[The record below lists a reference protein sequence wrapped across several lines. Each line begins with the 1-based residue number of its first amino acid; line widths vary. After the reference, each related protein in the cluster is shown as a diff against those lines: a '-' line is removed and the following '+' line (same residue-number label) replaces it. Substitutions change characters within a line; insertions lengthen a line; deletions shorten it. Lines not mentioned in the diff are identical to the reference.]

1 MIPKASQRGGGK
13 DLATHLLNEF
23 DNEYVKVA
31 EVSGA
36 IAPDLHGAFAEWEAI
51 ATGLTKCRN
60 YLYSLSVNP
69 DLGQGRLSR
78 AQYMDYVDRVEK
90 ALGLSGQPRAIIY
103 HIKNGREHCHVVWS
117 RIDYQNEKA
126 VHLAFDREK
135 LMMVTRQFAR
145 EHGLELPDGYG
156 PGRFD
161 ERRQKTSLYERA
173 QERATGISKEERQIL
188 VTQAWRQSDSPKA
201 FVRALEDLG
210 YVLATGN
217 RPYVLVDIYGGMN
230 ALPKL
235 IDDRSVRT
243 KDIRAF
249 LEKEFPPE
257 SLPTVDEAK
266 ALVAQ
271 HRKAREE
278 FAKAKDDGAQ
288 LEKLA
293 RAQAV
298 RRAKVEAE
306 RAAMVERQERER
318 EALAREQLAARQGL
332 RAAYL
337 AEVARVKQQRE
348 EARPTGLAAFLGRV
362 TGVSAIVAR
371 VQRYKDAKR
380 YLAFRE
386 SKQGLAAGQKAA
398 MGVLQHRH
406 TLQALDMN
414 RQVKALAAVEARER
428 KALAESRLREL
439 RIVERAGHD
448 HMPALALSL
457 KPRGRGASVRR
468 AKDRYRDRSG
478 RADQAR
484 QEQVEEAQALAE
496 ERAMRARIAQEEQ
509 QAPDID
515 LAAAHAEALERQEPW
530 SKKVDVAGDFARAAD
545 DGNGGG
551 DGEDDGAA
559 APRISRAER
568 PAERARGRRRGRD
581 DDFERER

>member
-13 DLATHLLNEF
+13 DLATHLLNAF
-23 DNEYVKVA
+23 DNELVEVA
-31 EVSGA
+31 EVTGA

-69 DLGQGRLSR
+69 DLGQGQLSR

-90 ALGLSGQPRAIIY
+90 ALGLSGQPRAVVY

-145 EHGLELPDGYG
+145 EHGLELPEGYG

-161 ERRQKTSLYERA
+161 ERRSKTSLYERA
-173 QERATGISKEERQIL
+173 QERATGLTKEERQL
-188 VTQAWRQSDSPKA
+188 QVTQAWRQSDSPKA

-271 HRKAREE
+271 HRKAREQ
-278 FAKAKDDGAQ
+278 FAKARDDGEQ

-293 RAQAV
+293 RAQAA
-298 RRAKVEAE
+298 RRAPVEAA
-306 RAAMVERQERER
+306 RADMVARQERER
-318 EALAREQLAARQGL
+318 ETLLREQHSSRQAL
-332 RAAYL
+332 RTRYL
-337 AEVARVKQQRE
+337 AEIARVRQQRE

-362 TGVSAIVAR
+362 TGVSAIIHR

-380 YLAFRE
+380 YIAFRE
-386 SKQGLAAGQKAA
+386 SKQGIVRAQRVETAL
-398 MGVLQHRH
+398 LQRRH
-406 TLQALDMN
+406 ELQALDMN
-414 RQVKALAAVEARER
+414 RQLSALTAVEARER
-428 KALAESRLREL
+428 KALEEKRVREQRLKD
-439 RIVERAGHD
+439 RAGHE
-448 HMPALALSL
+448 HMPALALDL
-457 KPRGRGASVRR
+457 KPRGRSASVRR
-468 AKDRYRDRSG
+468 AKDRYRDRTG
-478 RADQAR
+478 RDDQR
-484 QEQVEEAQALAE
+484 DE
-496 ERAMRARIAQEEQ
+496 ERAMRARMAEEEKRLEPDT
-509 QAPDID
+509 PDID
-515 LAAAHAEALERQEPW
+515 LKDAHREALERQEPW
-530 SKKVDVAGDFARAAD
+530 SKEVDLPGDFARAAGSED
-545 DGNGGG
+545 GGG
-551 DGEDDGAA
+551 DGGDDGTEE
-559 APRISRAER
+559 PVRISRAER
-568 PAERARGRRRGRD
+568 KSERQRSRRRGRD
-581 DDFERER
+581 DFERER

>member
-13 DLATHLLNEF
+13 DLATHLLNAF
-23 DNEYVKVA
+23 DNELVEVA
-31 EVSGA
+31 EVTGA

-69 DLGQGRLSR
+69 DLGQGQLSR
-78 AQYMDYVDRVEK
+78 AQYIDYVDRVEK
-90 ALGLSGQPRAIIY
+90 ALGLSGQPRAVVY

-145 EHGLELPDGYG
+145 EYGLSLPDGYG

-173 QERATGISKEERQIL
+173 QERATGLSKEERQL
-188 VTQAWRQSDSPKA
+188 QVTQAWRQSDSPKA
-201 FVRALEDLG
+201 FVQALEDLG

-271 HRKAREE
+271 HRKAREQ
-278 FAKAKDDGAQ
+278 FAKARDDGAQ
-288 LEKLA
+288 VEKLA
-293 RAQAV
+293 RAQAA
-298 RRAKVEAE
+298 RRAPVEAA
-306 RAAMVERQERER
+306 RADMVARQERER
-318 EALAREQLAARQGL
+318 EALLREQQASRQAL
-332 RAAYL
+332 RAEYL
-337 AEVARVKQQRE
+337 AESARVRQQRE
-348 EARPTGLAAFLGRV
+348 EARPTELAAFLGRV
-362 TGVSAIVAR
+362 TGVSAIIHR

-380 YLAFRE
+380 YIAFRE
-386 SKQGLAAGQKAA
+386 SKQAIVRTQRVETAL
-398 MGVLQHRH
+398 LQRRH
-406 TLQALDMN
+406 ELQALDMN
-414 RQVKALAAVEARER
+414 RELKALSAVEARER
-428 KALAESRLREL
+428 KALEEKRVREQRLKD
-439 RIVERAGHD
+439 RAGHE
-448 HMPALALSL
+448 HMPALALDL
-457 KPRGRGASVRR
+457 KPRGRSASVRR
-468 AKDRYRDRSG
+468 AKDRYRDRTG
-478 RADQAR
+478 RDHAR
-484 QEQVEEAQALAE
+484 DE
-496 ERAMRARIAQEEQ
+496 ERAMRARMAQEEKRQ
-509 QAPDID
+509 EPDEPDID
-515 LAAAHAEALERQEPW
+515 LQNAHREALERQEPW
-530 SKKVDVAGDFARAAD
+530 TKEVDLPGDFARAAGD
-545 DGNGGG
+545 EDGGG
-551 DGEDDGAA
+551 DGGDDGTEE
-559 APRISRAER
+559 PVRISRAER
-568 PAERARGRRRGRD
+568 KSERQRSRRRGRD

>member
-13 DLATHLLNEF
+13 DLATHLLNAF
-23 DNEYVKVA
+23 DNELVEVA

-69 DLGQGRLSR
+69 DIGQGQLSR

-90 ALGLSGQPRAIIY
+90 ALGLSGQPRAVVY

-145 EHGLELPDGYG
+145 EHGLELPEGYG

-161 ERRQKTSLYERA
+161 ERRQKVSLYERA
-173 QERATGISKEERQIL
+173 QERATGLSKEERQL
-188 VTQAWRQSDSPKA
+188 QVTQAWRQSDSPKA

-210 YVLATGN
+210 YMLATGN

-249 LEKEFPPE
+249 LAQEFPPE

-271 HRKAREE
+271 HRKAREQ
-278 FAKAKDDGAQ
+278 FAKARDDGAQ
-288 LEKLA
+288 IEKLA
-293 RAQAV
+293 RAQAA
-298 RRAKVEAE
+298 RRAPVEAA
-306 RAAMVERQERER
+306 RAEMVARQKRER
-318 EALAREQLAARQGL
+318 EALLREQQAARQAL
-332 RAAYL
+332 RTGYL
-337 AEVARVKQQRE
+337 AETARVRRQRE

-362 TGVSAIVAR
+362 TGVSAIIHR
-371 VQRYKDAKR
+371 VQHYKDAQR
-380 YLAFRE
+380 YIAFRE
-386 SKQGLAAGQKAA
+386 SKQALAAGQRVETAL
-398 MGVLQHRH
+398 LQRRH
-406 TLQALDMN
+406 ELQALDMN
-414 RQVKALAAVEARER
+414 RQLKALTAVEARER
-428 KALAESRLREL
+428 KALEEKRVREQ
-439 RIVERAGHD
+439 RVKHRAGHE
-448 HMPALALSL
+448 HMPALALEL
-457 KPRGRGASVRR
+457 KPRGRSASVRR

-478 RADQAR
+478 RDQER
-484 QEQVEEAQALAE
+484 DEV
-496 ERAMRARIAQEEQ
+496 RAMRARMAEEEKRLEPE
-509 QAPDID
+509 AGDID
-515 LAAAHAEALERQEPW
+515 LKDAHREALERQEPW
-530 SKKVDVAGDFARAAD
+530 AKEVDMPGDFARAAGSED
-545 DGNGGG
+545 GGG
-551 DGEDDGAA
+551 DGGDDGTEE
-559 APRISRAER
+559 PVRISRAER
-568 PAERARGRRRGRD
+568 KSERQRSRRRGRD
-581 DDFERER
+581 DFERER

>member
-13 DLATHLLNEF
+13 DLATHLLNAF
-23 DNEYVKVA
+23 DNELVEVA

-69 DLGQGRLSR
+69 DLGQGQLSR

-90 ALGLSGQPRAIIY
+90 ALGLSGQPRAVVY

-145 EHGLELPDGYG
+145 EHGLELPEGYG

-161 ERRQKTSLYERA
+161 ERRQKVSLYERA
-173 QERATGISKEERQIL
+173 QERATGLSKEERQL
-188 VTQAWRQSDSPKA
+188 QVTQAWRQSDSPKA

-257 SLPTVDEAK
+257 SLPTVEEAK

-271 HRKAREE
+271 HRKAREQ
-278 FAKAKDDGAQ
+278 FAKTRDDGEQ

-293 RAQAV
+293 RAQAA
-298 RRAKVEAE
+298 RRAPVETARTE
-306 RAAMVERQERER
+306 MVARQERER
-318 EALAREQLAARQGL
+318 EALAREQLAARQAL
-332 RAAYL
+332 RAGYL
-337 AEVARVKQQRE
+337 AETALVRRQRDE
-348 EARPTGLAAFLGRV
+348 VRATGLAAFLGRV
-362 TGVSAIVAR
+362 TGVSAIIHR

-380 YLAFRE
+380 YIAFRE
-386 SKQGLAAGQKAA
+386 SKQGLAAGQRVETAL
-398 MGVLQHRH
+398 LQRRH
-406 TLQALDMN
+406 ELQALDMN
-414 RQVKALAAVEARER
+414 RQLKALTSVEARER
-428 KALAESRLREL
+428 KALEEKRVREQRLKD
-439 RIVERAGHD
+439 RAGHE
-448 HMPALALSL
+448 HMPALALEL
-457 KPRGRGASVRR
+457 KPRGRSASVRR
-468 AKDRYRDRSG
+468 AKDRYRDRTG
-478 RADQAR
+478 RDHAR
-484 QEQVEEAQALAE
+484 DE
-496 ERAMRARIAQEEQ
+496 ERAMRARMAEEEKRLE
-509 QAPDID
+509 PDAAEID
-515 LAAAHAEALERQEPW
+515 LKDAHREALERQEPW
-530 SKKVDVAGDFARAAD
+530 AKEVDLPGDFARAAGSED
-545 DGNGGG
+545 GGG
-551 DGEDDGAA
+551 DGGDDGTEE
-559 APRISRAER
+559 PVRISRAER
-568 PAERARGRRRGRD
+568 KSERQRSRRCGR